1 MTDSNKGIGE
11 MIKLGLILV
20 CYAVAACTVLALVY
34 NLTAD
39 RIKQNQNNAGS
50 KAMAEVFSNADSF
63 TSVTDFEPSENGAVT
78 LSDFYIAKQ
87 GENVVGAVV
96 QVTGP
101 TYDKTRLVV
110 GVDTNGIVT
119 GMKILETS
127 DSPGFGLKAGDP
139 NYTLANGKTFYGQF
153 AGKDTKEGFIT
164 NQTFDGITGATI
176 TSDAI
181 GVLLTEGTDCI
192 NKYLEAY

>member
-39 RIKQNQNNAGS
+39 RIKQTQNNAGS

-63 TSVTDFEPSENGAVT
+63 TSVTDFEPSGNAAVT
-78 LSDFYIAKQ
+78 LSDFYITKQ
-87 GENVVGAVV
+87 GENIVGAVV

-127 DSPGFGLKAGDP
+127 DSPGFGLKA
-139 NYTLANGKTFYGQF
+139 
-153 AGKDTKEGFIT
+153 
-164 NQTFDGITGATI
+164 
-176 TSDAI
+176 
-181 GVLLTEGTDCI
+181 
-192 NKYLEAY
+192 